1 MLALAVTGNT
11 SQATETSA
19 KAHADT
25 TNSTLR
31 TVINV
36 LAIVATEPTFQ
47 RQEEGVLD
55 DAVMENL
62 SHLILII
69 A

>member
-1 MLALAVTGNT
+1 MLAHAVTGNT
-11 SQATETSA
+11 SQATVASA

-36 LAIVATEPTFQ
+36 LAIVATVLTFQ
-47 RQEEGVLD
+47 PLEERVLD

-62 SHLILII
+62 FHPILII